1 MVMLLGSAVVYTCP
15 EHHRVPSETA
25 PPHAAIAAR
34 ELVPLS
40 AIGTGTHVRLSLGV
54 ADPRDAALASRVLR
68 HRIRCDRADLQ
79 CGVVGAGPFIMT
91 VTG

>member
-1 MVMLLGSAVVYTCP
+1 MVMLLGSAVVYTSP
-15 EHHRVPSETA
+15 EHHRVPSARA
-25 PPHAAIAAR
+25 PRHATIAAR

-40 AIGTGTHVRLSLGV
+40 SIGTGTHVRLSLGV

-68 HRIRCDRADLQ
+68 HGIRCDRADSR
-79 CGVVGAGPFIMT
+79 CAVVGAGPFIMT